1 MTHIYADK
9 ETEEAEEI
17 AVVQLAEGLGDEVED
32 ENTNKIPTTRTTV
45 IITVSNPEFVSYTYY
60 SQKSLDGVMGL

>member
-9 ETEEAEEI
+9 ETEEAEER